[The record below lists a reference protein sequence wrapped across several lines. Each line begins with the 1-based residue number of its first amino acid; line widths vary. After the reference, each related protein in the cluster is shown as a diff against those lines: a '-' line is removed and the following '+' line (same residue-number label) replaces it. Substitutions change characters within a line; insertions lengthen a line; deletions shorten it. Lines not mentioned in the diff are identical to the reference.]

1 MVVMTERRQQM
12 TPFDL
17 STSLFHLLHRAAQT
31 ADDLFEG
38 SSKQK
43 SLTSR
48 QFIVLAAIAQ
58 NDGLSQTQIVEL
70 TGIDR
75 STMAEIVLRLKRKG
89 LIGRQRNRLDARAY
103 SVRITAPGRQEY
115 ETAARLAKQAEA
127 RLETSMSAM
136 QTAQLVRLLQTFVS
150 VTADGKNTK

>member
-1 MVVMTERRQQM
+1 MAMITERRQQM

-17 STSLFHLLHRAAQT
+17 TTSLFHLLHRASQT

-38 SSKQK
+38 NPKQK

-89 LIGRQRNRLDARAY
+89 LIARQRNRLDARAY
-103 SVRITAPGRQEY
+103 SVRMTASGRQEF
-115 ETAARLAKQAEA
+115 EAALRLAKQAEA
-127 RLETSMSAM
+127 RLETLMTAM

-150 VTADGKNTK
+150 VSAAGKGAK